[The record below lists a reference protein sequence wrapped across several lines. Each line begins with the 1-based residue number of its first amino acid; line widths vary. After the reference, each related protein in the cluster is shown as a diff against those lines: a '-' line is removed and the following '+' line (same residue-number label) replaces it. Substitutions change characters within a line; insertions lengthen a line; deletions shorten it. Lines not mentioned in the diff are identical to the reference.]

1 MFVGVTRIVLS
12 IPGARSLKDR
22 RRVVHAFRDRVRAR
36 FSASITEVG
45 DLERFQAAVLG
56 VAVVA
61 RDAAHCEELTS
72 LVRHEAQNLRDA
84 LVTDVATEVVSY
96 GEGGSGIRGGIEA
109 SLAAGGLTGDDDE

>member
-36 FSASITEVG
+36 ISASITEVG
-45 DLERFQAAVLG
+45 DLERYQVAVLG

-61 RDAAHCEELTS
+61 RNSAHCEDLTS
-72 LVRHEAQNLRDA
+72 QVRRAAEGLREA
-84 LVTDVATEVVSY
+84 LVSDVATEVVSY

-109 SLAAGGLTGDDDE
+109 ALGTAPEFPE